1 MIRIYFKTHNS
12 FSKTC
17 DFNRNIY
24 RGLREAFKNPG
35 GYSSVNH
42 QHYHLYYLE
51 ERLYIETLVYIEF
64 KIKIDCNKTKLNLYN
79 NYVSLKKVEH
89 IKGPCYA
96 LTDFPAK
103 GFPFQL
109 NRDPAQLA
117 R

>member
-64 KIKIDCNKTKLNLYN
+64 KIKIECNKTKLNLYN
-79 NYVSLKKVEH
+79 NDIFFEESGTYHRPLLRSYRFSSQR
-89 IKGPCYA
+89 ISISA
-96 LTDFPAK
+96 
-103 GFPFQL
+103 
-109 NRDPAQLA
+109 
-117 R
+117 